1 MIQHLTIK
9 NYALIDELEIDF
21 SGGMTIITGETGAGK
36 SILLGALSLL
46 LGSRSDLSAL
56 YSKETKCVIEGTFN
70 TEHYHLNDFFEE
82 NDIDFDKTTII
93 RREISKDGKSRAF
106 INDTPVNLT
115 ALKEL
120 GSRLIEIHSQ
130 HETLTL
136 NNSGFQM
143 MVVDSC
149 AGSDKELTGYRSA
162 YREYQ
167 ENLKTLDHL
176 KAEESKASAEQD
188 YLKFQFDELEQAQ
201 LKSGEKDLLEK
212 ELELLNNSE
221 NITLSLSRASDII
234 SGDHDNV
241 LQAVSAV
248 ISSLQPVASF
258 HEGIGEILQ
267 RLRSVHIELKDV
279 SSDIENMA
287 HSISFDP
294 SRAEVVSD
302 RLDQI
307 YRLEQ
312 KHRVQSEDELLAL
325 QESISGKLQSFTS
338 LSEEIEKRSLES
350 QRQLE
355 NLKKLAT
362 KLSSLRRKAV
372 DGMERQIQGTLA
384 ALGMKYAVLKI
395 ELGSLPEGQFRE
407 NGTDTVVFLFSANKG
422 VEYRELS
429 KVASGGEL
437 SRLMLSIKSILAS
450 LKGLPTIIFD
460 EIDTGISGEVAHKV
474 GNILKG
480 ISTERQV
487 IAITHLPQMA
497 GKGDAHLFVYKNT
510 SGTKTVTRI
519 RSLNPEERVEE
530 IARMLSG
537 EKPSAAAK
545 ANARELLEEG

>member
-21 SGGMTIITGETGAGK
+21 SRGMTIITGETGAGK

-56 YSKETKCVIEGTFN
+56 YSKDGKCVIEGTFN
-70 TEHYHLNDFFEE
+70 TAEYHLEEFFAE
-82 NDIDFDKTTII
+82 NDIDCESTTII
-93 RREISKDGKSRAF
+93 RREIGKDGKSRAF

-115 ALKEL
+115 VLKDL
-120 GSRLIEIHSQ
+120 GSLLIEIHSQ

-136 NNSGFQM
+136 NNSGFQL

-149 AGSDKELTGYRSA
+149 AGSGNDLENYRKVFRSYNQSMKMLEEL
-162 YREYQ
+162 REQ
-167 ENLKTLDHL
+167 E
-176 KAEESKASAEQD
+176 AKASSEQD
-188 YLKFQFDELEQAQ
+188 YLKFQFDELEQVQ
-201 LKSGEKDLLEK
+201 LKSGEKELLEK
-212 ELELLNNSE
+212 ELELLKNSE

-234 SGDHDNV
+234 NGEHDNM
-241 LQAVSAV
+241 LQALASVV
-248 ISSLQPVASF
+248 SSLQPVAIY
-258 HEGIGEILQ
+258 HQGVEEILQ
-267 RLRSVHIELKDV
+267 RLRTLQIELKDV
-279 SSDIENMA
+279 SSEIDSIT

-294 SRAEVVSD
+294 SRAEIVSD
-302 RLDQI
+302 RLDLI

-312 KHRVQSEDELLAL
+312 KHRMQTVEELIAL
-325 QESISGKLQSFTS
+325 KDSISEKLLSFSS
-338 LSEEIEKRSLES
+338 LSEEMDKLEIVC
-350 QRQLE
+350 RQQLD

-362 KLSSLRRKAV
+362 KLSDVRRRAIN
-372 DGMERQIQGTLA
+372 GMEQQVQKTLS
-384 ALGMKYAVLKI
+384 ALGMKHAVLKI

-407 NGTDTVVFLFSANKG
+407 SGTDTVMFLFSANKG
-422 VEYRELS
+422 VEYRELN

-450 LKGLPTIIFD
+450 LRGLPTIIFD

-480 ISTERQV
+480 MSKERQV

-497 GKGDAHLFVYKNT
+497 GKGDSHLYVYKNT
-510 SGTKTVTRI
+510 SGSKTVTRI
-519 RSLNPEERVEE
+519 RELNPDERVEE

>member
-9 NYALIDELEIDF
+9 NYALIDELEIDL
-21 SGGMTIITGETGAGK
+21 SRGMTIITGETGAGK

-56 YSKETKCVIEGTFN
+56 YSKDGKCVIEGTFN
-70 TEHYHLNDFFEE
+70 TAEYHLEEFFAE
-82 NDIDFDKTTII
+82 NDIDCESTTII
-93 RREISKDGKSRAF
+93 RREIGKDGKSRAF

-115 ALKEL
+115 VLKEL
-120 GSRLIEIHSQ
+120 GSLLIEIHSQ

-136 NNSGFQM
+136 NNSGFQL

-149 AGSDKELTGYRSA
+149 AGSGKDLENYKKAFRNYNQSMKMLEEL
-162 YREYQ
+162 REQ
-167 ENLKTLDHL
+167 E
-176 KAEESKASAEQD
+176 AKASSEQD
-188 YLKFQFDELEQAQ
+188 YLKFQFDELEQVQ
-201 LKSGEKDLLEK
+201 LKSGEKELLEK

-234 SGDHDNV
+234 NGEHDNM
-241 LQAVSAV
+241 LQALASVV
-248 ISSLQPVASF
+248 SSLQPVAIY
-258 HEGIGEILQ
+258 HQGVEEILQ
-267 RLRSVHIELKDV
+267 RLRTLQIELKDV
-279 SSDIENMA
+279 SSEIESIT

-294 SRAEVVSD
+294 SRAEIVSD
-302 RLDQI
+302 RLDLI

-312 KHRVQSEDELLAL
+312 KHRMQTVEELIAL
-325 QESISGKLQSFTS
+325 KDSISEKLLSFSS
-338 LSEEIEKRSLES
+338 LSEEMDKLEIVC
-350 QRQLE
+350 RQQLD

-362 KLSSLRRKAV
+362 KLSDVRRKAIN
-372 DGMERQIQGTLA
+372 GMEQQVQKTLS
-384 ALGMKYAVLKI
+384 ALGMKHAVLKI

-407 NGTDTVVFLFSANKG
+407 SGTDTVMFLFSANKG
-422 VEYRELS
+422 VEYRELN

-450 LKGLPTIIFD
+450 LRGLPTIIFD

-480 ISTERQV
+480 MSKERQV

-497 GKGDAHLFVYKNT
+497 GKGDSHLYVYKNA
-510 SGTKTVTRI
+510 SGSKTVTRI
-519 RSLNPEERVEE
+519 RELNPDERVEE